1 MGEAVKAGAKHQDS
15 ECSHTRGPIALRA
28 SFNRLALRAR
38 LNERPGAAHQ
48 PLYPGAAHQPLYP
61 GAAHQPLY
69 PGAAHQHPVLPAP
82 AVLVRR
88 APLSSA
94 DIGRFALQN
103 GVRYVQ
109 YDLRLFTLIY
119 AHEART
125 GAKFAPSFAIRG
137 KTCGPMGRRP
147 TFCWGPSTRS
157 ANSRCGANFPNSPVG
172 ARSASTNLW
181 ELAARAQTCGS
192 SRREHKNFRKFQVS
206 LPQISTC
213 KLIIPY
219 ISFYFYC
226 HVPPKIAKNCR
237 TWHKF

>member
-1 MGEAVKAGAKHQDS
+1 MSGQV
-15 ECSHTRGPIALRA
+15 LRTI
-28 SFNRLALRAR
+28 
-38 LNERPGAAHQ
+38 LNER
-48 PLYPGAAHQPLYP
+48 
-61 GAAHQPLY
+61 
-69 PGAAHQHPVLPAP
+69 PGAAHQHPVLPA
-82 AVLVRR
+82 VMVRR

-147 TFCWGPSTRS
+147 TFCWGPSTRR
-157 ANSRCGANFPNSPVG
+157 AARIRAVG
-172 ARSASTNLW
+172 RILQIRLW

-192 SRREHKNFRKFQVS
+192 SQREHKPVGARGASTKIFESSKFLYPKYQLAS
-206 LPQISTC
+206 EKYLIFHSIFTATPPQ
-213 KLIIPY
+213 
-219 ISFYFYC
+219 
-226 HVPPKIAKNCR
+226 KIEKIGERGSNLVL
-237 TWHKF
+237 K